1 MSDDNDIENVF
12 GGEVEKSAP
21 APASASLKK
30 PSHKKAT
37 PAASGPAKVEY
48 VRIKLAHS
56 RDIPP
61 SGLYLGHNG
70 KGYLLKPGIEAN
82 VPEFLLDVLDNAVM
96 KKPVTGANGQVE
108 SWEDQPRFMYSI
120 IRKK

>member
-12 GGEVEKSAP
+12 GGEVEKPAP
-21 APASASLKK
+21 APANLKK
-30 PSHKKAT
+30 PSPKKAA
-37 PAASGPAKVEY
+37 PVASGPAKVEY

-70 KGYLLKPGIEAN
+70 KGYLLKPGIEAD
-82 VPEFLLDVLDNAVM
+82 VPDFCS
-96 KKPVTGANGQVE
+96 TF
-108 SWEDQPRFMYSI
+108 WTTR
-120 IRKK
+120 

>member
-12 GGEVEKSAP
+12 GGGAEKP
-21 APASASLKK
+21 APAVAGDSLKK
-30 PSHKKAT
+30 PSHKKAA
-37 PAASGPAKVEY
+37 PAATAPAKADY

-70 KGYLLKPGIEAN
+70 KGYLLKPGVEAD
-82 VPEFLLDVLDNAVM
+82 VPDFLLDVLDNAVM
-96 KKPVTGANGQVE
+96 KTPVTGANGQVE

>member
-1 MSDDNDIENVF
+1 MSDSNDVETVF
-12 GGEVEKSAP
+12 GGDVEKPTP
-21 APASASLKK
+21 AVAGANLKK
-30 PSHKKAT
+30 PSHKKAAPAKSDT
-37 PAASGPAKVEY
+37 PKVEY

-70 KGYLLKPGIEAN
+70 KGYLLRPGVEAS

-96 KKPVTGANGQVE
+96 KKPVTGANGQVDG
-108 SWEDQPRFMYSI
+108 WEDQPRFMYSI